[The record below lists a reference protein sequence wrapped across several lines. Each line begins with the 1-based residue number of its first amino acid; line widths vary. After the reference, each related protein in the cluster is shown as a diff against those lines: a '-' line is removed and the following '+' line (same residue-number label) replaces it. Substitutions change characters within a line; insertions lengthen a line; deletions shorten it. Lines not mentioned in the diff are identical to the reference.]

1 MTLQQVLAFAK
12 GSIPQE
18 KIDSLLEQLAAL

>member
-12 GSIPQE
+12 ESIPQE